1 MATTITKQ
9 ILVLGRTLLD
19 IWIKIMQRPSRNN
32 GYNPYTRD
40 EMVLKRQ
47 EEWEENISKNKK
59 IAALKKLIK
68 EKHQQDQ
75 DGE

>member
-1 MATTITKQ
+1 
-9 ILVLGRTLLD
+9 
-19 IWIKIMQRPSRNN
+19 MQRPSRNN